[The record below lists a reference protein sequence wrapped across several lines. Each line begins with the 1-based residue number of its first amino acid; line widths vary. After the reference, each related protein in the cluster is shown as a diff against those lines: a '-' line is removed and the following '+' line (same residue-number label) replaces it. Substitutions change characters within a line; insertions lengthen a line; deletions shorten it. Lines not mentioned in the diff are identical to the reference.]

1 MASKLLESVGKI
13 TIFQRFGGVP
23 HQNSE
28 EKKLEDWEKCLKW
41 LKSLNIRSAKVPSLD
56 FVNSDNELYHY
67 LKVCICYKV
76 IYLTG
81 PSYTRMGQ
89 SSVE

>member
-1 MASKLLESVGKI
+1 MASKLLGEKVRRI
-13 TIFQRFGGVP
+13 TLFQRLVP

-56 FVNSDNELYHY
+56 SVNSDNELYHY
-67 LKVCICYKV
+67 LKVCICLKLS
-76 IYLTG
+76 IYLIG
-81 PSYTRMGQ
+81 SSY
-89 SSVE
+89 